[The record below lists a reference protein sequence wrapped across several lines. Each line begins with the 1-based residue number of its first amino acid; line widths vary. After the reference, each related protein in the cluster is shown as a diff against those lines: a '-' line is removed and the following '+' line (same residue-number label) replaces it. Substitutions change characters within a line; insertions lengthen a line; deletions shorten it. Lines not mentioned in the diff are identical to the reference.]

1 MLSINLKADVVAEE
15 YSQSDTDHA
24 VWERE
29 VRHSADRVRTM
40 EGLSSS
46 VNHRVEDVTA
56 YYRAILESD
65 DEIGKAAGDDQ
76 TSNLNPDFT
85 SEEWVYNEAG
95 YSGRNYW
102 IDSAPPFNSKPV
114 HVAPLKTEAS
124 TSAAV
129 QQVRIPARYMV
140 MFQERATKDHVARTV
155 NAMKEITELSG
166 RRIRAADFTT
176 YEHVSLGFAAS
187 LNNPALIAVSVNCI
201 LSLNICTRTCMYE
214 AQQSVISSVYYFSYV
229 IIHW

>member
-1 MLSINLKADVVAEE
+1 MILFANLLGFSTVMLSISLEMHVGAEE
-15 YSQSDTDHA
+15 DSQSDVDHA

-29 VRHSADRVRTM
+29 VRHSANRVRTM
-40 EGLSSS
+40 EGLPSS
-46 VNHRVEDVTA
+46 VNHKVEDVKA

-65 DEIGKAAGDDQ
+65 EIGEAADDGQ
-76 TSNLNPDFT
+76 TNDVNPDFA
-85 SEEWVYNEAG
+85 SEEWVYSEAG

-102 IDSAPPFNSKPV
+102 IDPAPPFNPKPV
-114 HVAPLKTEAS
+114 HVAPSRTEAS
-124 TSAAV
+124 PTAAL

-155 NAMKEITELSG
+155 YAMKEITELSD

-187 LNNPALIAVSVNCI
+187 LNNPALIAVSELFC
-201 LSLNICTRTCMYE
+201 
-214 AQQSVISSVYYFSYV
+214 Q
-229 IIHW
+229 